1 MVGNVVAEVN
11 AYDHM
16 SICYYY
22 KCDLEKA
29 KMYMNRYLRGITEA
43 NFSRVKSIN
52 ILQSKDY

>member
-1 MVGNVVAEVN
+1 MVAEVN

-22 KCDLEKA
+22 KCDLNKA

-43 NFSRVKSIN
+43 NFSRVKTIN
-52 ILQSKDY
+52 II